1 MNKLIVTSRQA
12 TNLKA
17 LGFKEKCWF
26 HYGYVKAKTTGYE
39 LVGSS
44 KVNLKN
50 WNKIPHTV
58 SAPLHQQAIQFLLE
72 SIGGLVSIEIF
83 KDGSGSWHFEKNF
96 FEFQKVNFQTI
107 PNAINLGIEHL
118 QSIQIPSK

>member
-1 MNKLIVTSRQA
+1 MKKLVVTPKQA
-12 TNLKA
+12 TFLRE
-17 LGFKEKCWF
+17 LGFKERCLFYYWSYANNPSNKYKLGF
-26 HYGYVKAKTTGYE
+26 N
-39 LVGSS
+39 S
-44 KVNLKN
+44 KPID
-50 WNKIPHTV
+50 WNTSTSYY

-83 KDGSGSWHFEKNF
+83 KDGSGSWYFEKNF

-118 QSIQIPSK
+118 QSLQIPSK